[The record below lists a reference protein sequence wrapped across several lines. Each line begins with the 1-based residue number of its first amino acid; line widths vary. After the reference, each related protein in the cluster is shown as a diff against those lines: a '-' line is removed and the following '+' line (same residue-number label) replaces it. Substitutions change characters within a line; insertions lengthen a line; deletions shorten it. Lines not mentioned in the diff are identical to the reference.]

1 MILIKSGSE
10 ATLVLAAK
18 RKSEK
23 KHQKNGKTEKNREK
37 LGRQKRKF
45 LYTVEK

>member
-1 MILIKSGSE
+1 MSWLIREKMKKNQENGE
-10 ATLVLAAK
+10 K
-18 RKSEK
+18 QRKM
-23 KHQKNGKTEKNREK
+23 EKNREK